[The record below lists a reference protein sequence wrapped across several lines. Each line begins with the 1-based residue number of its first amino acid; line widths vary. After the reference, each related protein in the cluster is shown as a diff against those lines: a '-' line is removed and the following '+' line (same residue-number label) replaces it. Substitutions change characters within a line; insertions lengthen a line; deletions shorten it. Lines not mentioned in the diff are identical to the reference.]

1 MTRFQNILF
10 VGQGLPDETAA
21 LRQALALASEGARF
35 AALVLCPPLPRSLSA
50 HRDRYLHFLEHELR
64 QELQKLGHPSPQ
76 SVDVRVLDGKA
87 PAVKVVREVLD
98 RGFDLVV
105 KQVEATARGRGFRSL
120 DMNLLRDC
128 PCPLWLS
135 RKSAESAGEPG
146 TIAVAIDPHAETD
159 EEEQL
164 SYELLR
170 FGRLLADR
178 EHKQQLH
185 VVGCGE
191 LAYEEYLRNSVF
203 SQLSDE
209 EVMKASLSV
218 QRHDRA
224 NLEALVQASG
234 ILGNAETGDVH
245 SRNVH
250 SRDVESG
257 DVQSGNIQPGD
268 VQIDL
273 LRGEPDQ
280 RIPEYLANN
289 HIDLLVMGTVART
302 GIPGFV
308 IGNTAENLLQKISC
322 SLLAI
327 KPHRFVSPLA

>member
-1 MTRFQNILF
+1 MSRFQNILF

-21 LRQALALASEGARF
+21 LQQALAFANEGARF
-35 AALVLCPPLPRSLSA
+35 AALILCPPLPRSLSA
-50 HRDRYLHFLEHELR
+50 YRERYLRFLENELR
-64 QELQKLGHPSPQ
+64 QQLKKLGHPSPEG
-76 SVDVRVLDGKA
+76 VDVQVLGGQA
-87 PAVKVVREVLD
+87 PAVKVIREVLD
-98 RGFDLVV
+98 RGCDLVV
-105 KQVEATARGRGFRSL
+105 KQVESTARGRGFRSL
-120 DMNLLRDC
+120 DMNVLRDC

-135 RKSAESAGEPG
+135 RKTAESAESG

-159 EEEQL
+159 EEKQL

-170 FGRLLADR
+170 YGRFLADR
-178 EHKQQLH
+178 QHKDQLH

-203 SQLSDE
+203 SRLSDE
-209 EVMKASLSV
+209 EVMKASLDV

-234 ILGNAETGDVH
+234 IAGNG
-245 SRNVH
+245 
-250 SRDVESG
+250 ESG
-257 DVQSGNIQPGD
+257 K

-280 RIPEYLANN
+280 RIPEYLADNN
-289 HIDLLVMGTVART
+289 IDLLIMGTVART

-322 SLLAI
+322 SLLAV
-327 KPHRFVSPLA
+327 KPKDFVSPLA